1 MNNDP
6 DANTKSTPRTDS
18 HIAEN
23 SRYQYDIEGL
33 LKVNSIIAVVVINVP
48 TPETSGRKY
57 GIKMNKNL
65 EKLFIIRT

>member
-6 DANTKSTPRTDS
+6 DANTKSTPRTDN

-23 SRYQYDIEGL
+23 SRYQYDVDGL

-48 TPETSGRKY
+48 TPETSGSKY
-57 GIKMNKNL
+57 
-65 EKLFIIRT
+65 

>member
-6 DANTKSTPRTDS
+6 DANTKSTPRTDK

-48 TPETSGRKY
+48 TPETSGSKY
-57 GIKMNKNL
+57 
-65 EKLFIIRT
+65 